1 MATIITNYLRPPKAP
16 NLAVATIE
24 YEQRYQDQLNNQLRI
39 YFNELDNAMRGLL
52 GSDGAGGKFIRFPY
66 GAFEDQTDQTIPSN
80 TAQVMRFDTTD
91 YVNGVSLGSH
101 TAVFTG
107 TIDDG
112 TPPGAGTVLTVSAVT
127 SGTIYLGM
135 TLTGGSVSAGT
146 KVVSQTSGTAG
157 GVGAYVVSI
166 SQERTSFTIT
176 GTIQSSITVE
186 NSGIYNLQ
194 WSGQFQN
201 TDNQIQDISVWLRKG
216 STGNGTDIVGSSGL
230 ISIPARK
237 SASLG
242 EEAHNII
249 GWNYF
254 LELQA
259 NEFVELWWSSTL
271 DSVSLQYYAA
281 ATTPTRPSTASVIA
295 TLSFVSALP
304 A

>member
-1 MATIITNYLRPPKAP
+1 
-16 NLAVATIE
+16 VATTE

-39 YFNELDNAMRGLL
+39 YFNELDNALRGLL

-66 GAFEDQTDQTIPSN
+66 GAFQDLTDQSIPSN

-157 GVGAYVVSI
+157 GVGVYVVSI

-176 GTIQSSITVE
+176 GTIQSKIAVE

-201 TDNQIQDISVWLRKG
+201 TDNAIQDMSIWLRKG
-216 STGNGTDIVGSSGL
+216 STGAGTDIVGSTGFV
-230 ISIPARK
+230 SIPARK
-237 SASLG
+237 SASAG
-242 EEAHNII
+242 EEAHEIV

-254 LELQA
+254 IEMQA
-259 NEFVELWWSSTL
+259 NEFVELWWSATL
-271 DSVSLQYYAA
+271 DTVSLQHYAA
-281 ATTPTRPSTASVIA
+281 ATTPTRPSTASLIV

-304 A
+304 T

>member
-1 MATIITNYLRPPKAP
+1 MATIITNYLRPPRAP
-16 NLAVATIE
+16 NLAVATVE

-39 YFNELDNAMRGLL
+39 YFNELDNALRGLL

-66 GAFEDQTDQTIPSN
+66 GAFQDQTDQTIPSN

-91 YVNGVSLGSH
+91 YANGVSLGSH

-135 TLTGGSVSAGT
+135 TLTGGAITAGT

-157 GVGAYVVSI
+157 GVGSYVVSV
-166 SQERTSFTIT
+166 SQERTSLTIT
-176 GTIQSSITVE
+176 GTLQSKIMVE

-201 TDNQIQDISVWLRKG
+201 TDNQIHDISVWLRKDATGAATDIDG
-216 STGNGTDIVGSSGL
+216 STGFV
-230 ISIPARK
+230 SIPART
-237 SASLG
+237 SASAG
-242 EEAHNII
+242 DEAHMIV
-249 GWNYF
+249 GWNY
-254 LELQA
+254 LIELQA
-259 NEFVELWWSSTL
+259 NEYVELWWSANL
-271 DSVSLQYYAA
+271 DTVSLQHYAA
-281 ATTPTRPSTASVIA
+281 ATSPTRPSTASVIA

>member
-1 MATIITNYLRPPKAP
+1 MATIITNYLRPPRAP

-39 YFNELDNAMRGLL
+39 YFNELDNALRGLL

-66 GAFEDQTDQTIPSN
+66 GSFQDGTSQTIPSN

-157 GVGAYVVSI
+157 GVGVYVVSI

-176 GTIQSSITVE
+176 GTIQSKIAVE

-201 TDNQIQDISVWLRKG
+201 TDNAIQDMSIWLRKG
-216 STGNGTDIVGSSGL
+216 STGAGTDIVGSTGFV
-230 ISIPARK
+230 SIPARK
-237 SASLG
+237 SASAG
-242 EEAHNII
+242 EEAHEIV

-254 LELQA
+254 IEMQA
-259 NEFVELWWSSTL
+259 NEFVELWWSATL
-271 DSVSLQYYAA
+271 DTVSLQHYAA
-281 ATTPTRPSTASVIA
+281 ATTPTRPSTASLIV

-304 A
+304 T